1 MLFFL
6 EIARYACLVGFNA
19 IECELARFWCGSHA
33 RLNNEMQAGKS
44 LHAFNLLY
52 TCKAEKLL
60 PGRNAFNCN
69 LLAFKRAHPF
79 SQQARFHCL
88 HASIVILL
96 SAKHGIAERWRAS
109 ML

>member
-19 IECELARFWCGSHA
+19 IECELASFWCGSHA

-69 LLAFKRAHPF
+69 LLAFKRAHLFPNK
-79 SQQARFHCL
+79 
-88 HASIVILL
+88 HAFIVSIVPG
-96 SAKHGIAERWRAS
+96 KR
-109 ML
+109 